1 MVDHSRSQHIPQ
13 FAPDYS
19 IGLKITIA
27 NPSVE
32 ERPSNSQVPKWI
44 QQTFAK

>member
-1 MVDHSRSQHIPQ
+1 MVAPSCSQHIPQ
-13 FAPDYS
+13 FALDYS
-19 IGLKITIA
+19 IGLKVAIA

-32 ERPSNSQVPKWI
+32 ERPLNSRVPEWI

>member
-13 FAPDYS
+13 FALDYS

-32 ERPSNSQVPKWI
+32 ERPSNSRVPKWI